1 MVVFL
6 AKRLASLIAVL
17 FIVSILI
24 FSLLALS
31 PGSIV
36 STLIGTRPATPEL
49 IAALE
54 ERYRVND
61 PYPVQYWH
69 WLTNAFQGDLGHS
82 VRTGEPVVSVIA
94 SRLPLTLQLGA
105 YALILVVAVGIPLG
119 MLAGMRRGRPVDRIT
134 STVAIVAM
142 SAPAFAVAILLIW
155 VFGVWLEWLPVYGA
169 GDGFFG
175 RVYHLTLPAV
185 SLAVAMAAVLH
196 RQTRAA
202 TMHVMDQDYVTFA
215 RSRGVSRMRI
225 LIRYA
230 LRNTSL
236 PIVTSAGVIL
246 IVALSGA
253 VLVERVF
260 ALQGVGTLM
269 IESVDYNDLPVVQG
283 LAMLLALLIIIINQL
298 VDLLAL
304 VIDPRTRMRGRS

>member
-1 MVVFL
+1 MLVFL
-6 AKRLASLIAVL
+6 AKRLAAMVGVL
-17 FIVSILI
+17 FVVSLLI
-24 FSLLALS
+24 FGLLALS

-54 ERYRVND
+54 AQYRVND
-61 PYPVQYWH
+61 PFLVQYWH
-69 WLTNAFQGDLGHS
+69 WLTSALSGDFGNS
-82 VRTGEPVVSVIA
+82 VRTGEPVTTLIA
-94 SRLPLTLQLGA
+94 SRLPLTLQLA
-105 YALILVVAVGIPLG
+105 TYALALVVAVGIPLG
-119 MLAGMRRGRPVDRIT
+119 MLAGMRRGRLVDRIT

-155 VFGVWLEWLPVYGA
+155 VFGVWLNVLPVYGA
-169 GDGFFG
+169 GEGFFG
-175 RVYHLTLPAV
+175 RMYHLTLPAL
-185 SLAVAMAAVLH
+185 SLALAMTALLL

-215 RSRGVSRMRI
+215 RSRGVGQARI

-230 LRNTSL
+230 LRNTAL
-236 PIVTSAGVIL
+236 PIVTAAGVIL
-246 IVALSGA
+246 IVALSGT

-269 IESVDYNDLPVVQG
+269 IESVDNSDIPVVQG
-283 LAMLLALLIIIINQL
+283 LALFVAFLIVVVNLL
-298 VDLLAL
+298 VDLLTLA
-304 VIDPRTRMRGRS
+304 IDPRTRK